1 MGAYNSTFGYYIVLF
16 STNIPLG
23 CRNRHCNPAAV
34 STYLST
40 LPSWDWV
47 WGIAHGDYK
56 YVVCRTDDANEFLNG
71 VSVAA
76 NNKALYWWTKFI
88 GKKRSNTRAISDT
101 VSACRM
107 LTALHILLCP
117 ERSTAERFDM
127 LTDNVEYVWA
137 ARPRGREGGRDDDT
151 EKCWSV
157 GARTFPYWTCRRGWI
172 RWRAKN
178 TVWEPYSQ
186 ILMSKQSTDSSG

>member
-1 MGAYNSTFGYYIVLF
+1 M
-16 STNIPLG
+16 
-23 CRNRHCNPAAV
+23 
-34 STYLST
+34 
-40 LPSWDWV
+40 
-47 WGIAHGDYK
+47 
-56 YVVCRTDDANEFLNG
+56 CRTDDANEFLNG

-127 LTDNVEYVWA
+127 LTDNVEYMYGQPGHGGGRVVVTMTRKSVDRLELELFHIERA
-137 ARPRGREGGRDDDT
+137 AEGGFG
-151 EKCWSV
+151 
-157 GARTFPYWTCRRGWI
+157 GAQRTLCGSHIRRYLCLSS
-172 RWRAKN
+172 R
-178 TVWEPYSQ
+178 Q
-186 ILMSKQSTDSSG
+186 IAADKILGTSCSKL